1 MSETLLEVTGLNA
14 WYGESH
20 VLHGVDLAVAR
31 GETVTLLGR
40 NGVGKTTTIRSIVGF
55 TPPRRGSIYFDDK
68 NIAGLPPYRI
78 AALGIG
84 LVPQGRRIFPS
95 LSVAEHL
102 SLADNKA
109 RRGAWTLERIFD
121 LFPRLAERRHQRART
136 LSGGEQSML
145 AIARALLLN
154 PRVLLMDEPTEGLA
168 PVVVDAVADVIRTLR
183 SEKQSIF
190 LVEQDLLLALDLV
203 DHVYVMSKG
212 QIVWDGTSVALG
224 ARTDIQANYLG
235 MGEAAA

>member
-1 MSETLLEVTGLNA
+1 MTLLRLNDLHSY
-14 WYGESH
+14 YGDSY
-20 VLHGVDLAVAR
+20 VLQGVNLELKEHSIV
-31 GETVTLLGR
+31 GLLGR
-40 NGVGKTTTIRSIVGF
+40 NGVGKTTTIRSIAGF
-55 TPPRRGSIYFDDK
+55 MAPRRGTIRFDGED
-68 NIAGLPPYRI
+68 IAGRAPYRI
-78 AALGIG
+78 SALGIG

-95 LSVAEHL
+95 LTVAEHL
-102 SLADNKA
+102 SLGGGS
-109 RRGAWTLERIFD
+109 RTGAWTIERVFD
-121 LFPRLAERRHQRART
+121 LFPRLAERRRQRART

-183 SEKQSIF
+183 QNNQSIL
-190 LVEQDLLLALDLV
+190 LVEQDLLLALELV

-212 QIVWDGTSVALG
+212 QIVWEGTSGDLA
-224 ARTDIQANYLG
+224 ARPDIQASYLG

>member
-1 MSETLLEVTGLNA
+1 VTQLLLDEVHTY
-14 WYGESH
+14 YGESY
-20 VLHGVDLAVAR
+20 VLQGVSLALPEHSVV
-31 GETVTLLGR
+31 GLLGR

-55 TPPRRGSIYFDDK
+55 TPPRRGTIRLDGE

-95 LSVAEHL
+95 LTVAEHL
-102 SLADNKA
+102 SLADRKS
-109 RRGAWTLERIFD
+109 RPGPWTPERVFD

-183 SEKQSIF
+183 REKQSIF

-212 QIVWDGTSVALG
+212 QIVWDGTSAALG
-224 ARTDIQANYLG
+224 ARTDIQASYLG

>member
-1 MSETLLEVTGLNA
+1 VTLLSLQDVHTYYGDSYVLQGINLEVEEHSIVG
-14 WYGESH
+14 
-20 VLHGVDLAVAR
+20 
-31 GETVTLLGR
+31 LLGR

-55 TPPRRGSIYFDDK
+55 TAPRRGVIRFEGA
-68 NIAGLPPYRI
+68 NIAGQPPYRI
-78 AALGIG
+78 SALGIG

-95 LSVAEHL
+95 LSVTEHL
-102 SLADNKA
+102 SLSERKA
-109 RRGAWTLERIFD
+109 RRGTWTLERVFD
-121 LFPRLAERRHQRART
+121 LFPQLSERRHQSART

-183 SEKQSIF
+183 QEKQSIF

-212 QIVWDGTSVALG
+212 QIVWDGTSAALG
-224 ARTDIQANYLG
+224 ARTDIQASYLG

>member
-1 MSETLLEVTGLNA
+1 VTELVLDDVHSYYGDSYVLQGVCLTLPEHSVVG
-14 WYGESH
+14 
-20 VLHGVDLAVAR
+20 
-31 GETVTLLGR
+31 LLGR

-68 NIAGLPPYRI
+68 SIAGLPPYRI

>member
-1 MSETLLEVTGLNA
+1 MSLLKLEDVHTY
-14 WYGESH
+14 YGDSY
-20 VLHGVDLAVAR
+20 VLQGVNLALEEHSIV
-31 GETVTLLGR
+31 GLLGR
-40 NGVGKTTTIRSIVGF
+40 NGVGKTTTIRSIAGF
-55 TPPRRGSIYFDDK
+55 MAPRRGAIWFDRED
-68 NIAGLPPYRI
+68 IAGRAPYRI
-78 AALGIG
+78 SALGVG

-95 LSVAEHL
+95 LTVAEHL
-102 SLADNKA
+102 SLGEGGA
-109 RRGAWTLERIFD
+109 RTGAWTVERVFD

-168 PVVVDAVADVIRTLR
+168 PVVVDSVADVIRTLR
-183 SEKQSIF
+183 QNNQSIL

-203 DHVYVMSKG
+203 DRVYVMSKG
-212 QIVWDGTSVALG
+212 QIVWEGTSRDLA
-224 ARTDIQANYLG
+224 ARPDIQASYLG